1 VLDEA
6 ASVELLEGI
15 SIPLAIGLVS
25 VTGLFSALLG
35 DGAWDVLS
43 WIGLG
48 IPVWVSVR
56 GLLKR

>member
-1 VLDEA
+1 MKPRQSNFWKVF
-6 ASVELLEGI
+6 
-15 SIPLAIGLVS
+15 SIPLAIGLLS
-25 VTGLFSALLG
+25 AMGLSSALLD

-48 IPVWVSVR
+48 IPVWICAR

>member
-1 VLDEA
+1 MKPRQSNFWKVC
-6 ASVELLEGI
+6 
-15 SIPLAIGLVS
+15 SIPLAIDMLS
-25 VTGLFSALLG
+25 AMGLFSALLD

-48 IPVWVSVR
+48 IPVWICAR